1 MNITLNDVV
10 DVRAFCENV
19 RSMARQG
26 SLDDALQS
34 VAQLVSHV
42 MKRESSW
49 GSVLSSP
56 ELDAVCQEL
65 GRLPPINAEKA
76 IDEEQ
81 AVFLVTA
88 VAGLGGHT
96 RVLMDLASADP
107 GKRITVLVSN
117 VMNDMTKRSLKE
129 TLHKLNP
136 SIQVELAPHKEM
148 DATLKW
154 LQDRLRLLR
163 PARTYILQH
172 HFDSAIVAAVQPE
185 LVDKLFYYH
194 HCDHTLTLGVHIPHA
209 IHVDFNGKGYHHC
222 RNVQGVENNIY
233 WPLVADVPERRTR
246 TQFIASGKIVTATSG
261 GFHKFDTSYLIEQ
274 IPYRHNYI
282 SLLPSIMKASGGE
295 HHHIGPLP
303 YHVLAEIEEQ
313 LKSHDIALERFIHTS
328 WVENLAS
335 ELIRRNVDLYVGS
348 FPLGGGRA
356 TVEAMGAGI
365 PLLLHE
371 NYVSAFFTDVA
382 EAYPQALKWRT
393 PDELESVISGITPD
407 LLADHSACARA
418 FYEKEHQPI
427 HLKKAVRETLDGN
440 PPPPPHAPHHH
451 PNTLQRYL
459 DLRSVM
465 VPAAETSDARSTSV
479 TSAAHTARRIATK
492 HLAMVLINRLL
503 FKCRKLILRR

>member
-1 MNITLNDVV
+1 MNIALNDVV
-10 DVRAFCENV
+10 DVRAFCDNV
-19 RSMARQG
+19 RAMARRG
-26 SLDDALQS
+26 ALDDALRS
-34 VAQLVSHV
+34 VAQLVCH
-42 MKRESSW
+42 MTERESSW
-49 GSVLSSP
+49 GSVFSSP

-65 GRLPPINAEKA
+65 GRLPPMSAEKA
-76 IDEEQ
+76 IDENQ
-81 AVFLVTA
+81 TVFLVTA

-107 GKRITVLVSN
+107 GKKITVLVSN
-117 VMNDMTKRSLKE
+117 VMNDLTKRSLKE

-136 SIQVELAPHKEM
+136 SVQIELAPSKKM

-154 LQDRLRLLR
+154 LQNRLRLLR
-163 PARTYILQH
+163 PGRTYMLQH
-172 HFDSAIVAAVQPE
+172 HFDSAIVAAVQPQ

-194 HCDHTLTLGVHIPHA
+194 HCDHALALGVHIPHA
-209 IHVDFNGKGYHHC
+209 THVDFNGKGYHHC
-222 RNVQGVENNIY
+222 RNIMDVRGSVY
-233 WPLVADVPERRTR
+233 WPLVADVPKARSHARFMT
-246 TQFIASGKIVTATSG
+246 SGKIVTATSG
-261 GFHKFDTSYLIEQ
+261 GLAKFDTSYLKEQ

-282 SLLPSIMKASGGE
+282 SVLPSIMKASGGE
-295 HHHIGPLP
+295 HHHIGPLRR
-303 YHVLAEIEEQ
+303 HVLAAIEEQ
-313 LKSHDIALERFIHTS
+313 LKRHNIAIERFIHTP
-328 WVENLAS
+328 WVEDVAS
-335 ELIRRNVDLYVGS
+335 ELIQRNVDLYVGS